1 MANSEMKNVSRPL
14 SPQERVDYSDF
25 HQQLLKRRDA
35 LLSRDQLDRAQIEQR
50 QTTGESPGDEADI
63 SVIDTSAD
71 YFMKLADR
79 DRRELLEIRAALA
92 KLHQG
97 TYGICESCENEISR
111 ERLRNIP
118 QSRLCIECQSTLE
131 SKQKLRV
138 VRPYPKL

>member
-1 MANSEMKNVSRPL
+1 MANSEAKRLSSVL
-14 SPQERVDYSDF
+14 SPAERVDYSEF
-25 HQQLLKRRDA
+25 YQLLLKRRDE

-50 QTTGESPGDEADI
+50 QTTGDSPGDEADI

-97 TYGICESCENEISR
+97 HYGICESCENEISR
-111 ERLRNIP
+111 ERLRNLP
-118 QSRLCIECQSTLE
+118 QGRLCIECQSAAE
-131 SKQKLRV
+131 ARQRFKVAK
-138 VRPYPKL
+138 PYPKL